1 MLRCLLVLTAIAL
14 AIAWLSPALRES
26 ALQALDSSVLCGL
39 GGLGTEEETED
50 AKEEDTAPFQ
60 RRREG
65 REVSCSWSAAATSTK
80 RRRVTPFQ
88 AKMVAASQDWRCG
101 CGCRDPEDAR
111 GRGYQLDANF
121 EIDHRI
127 PTRWGGKHDK
137 SNWVA
142 VLRAHHAIKS
152 ARESSLSAR
161 RGR

>member
-1 MLRCLLVLTAIAL
+1 MLRCLLVLMAIAL

-26 ALQALDSSVLCGL
+26 ALQALDSSALCGL
-39 GGLGTEEETED
+39 GGLDTEEETED
-50 AKEEDTAPFQ
+50 AKEEDATPFE

-65 REVSCSWSAAATSTK
+65 REVSSWSTAPRSTK

-88 AKMVAASQDWRCG
+88 AKIVAASQDWRCG
-101 CGCRDPEDAR
+101 CGCRDPRDAQ

-121 EIDHRI
+121 EIDHRV

-152 ARESSLSAR
+152 ARESSMSAR

>member
-1 MLRCLLVLTAIAL
+1 MLRCLLALLAIAL
-14 AIAWLSPALRES
+14 LCACLCPSNTLRAS
-26 ALQALDSSVLCGL
+26 ALQALDSSMLCGL
-39 GGLGTEEETED
+39 GGFDTEETED
-50 AKEEDTAPFQ
+50 AKEDDAPPFQ
-60 RRREG
+60 RRSEG
-65 REVSCSWSAAATSTK
+65 REVGSWSTK

-88 AKMVAASQDWRCG
+88 AKIVAAAQDWRCG

-121 EIDHRI
+121 EIDHKI
-127 PTRWGGKHDK
+127 PTRWGGKHDA

-152 ARESSLSAR
+152 ARESSISAR